1 MVEDEEKLAQL
12 LARGLREEGNAVDVA
27 GRGEDALW
35 MAHAAP
41 YDAIVLDV
49 MLPGLDGL
57 TVCRRLRADD
67 VWTPVLLLT
76 ARDAVASRVEGLDAG
91 ADDYLV
97 KPFSFDELL
106 ARLRASTRRVPI
118 ERPAV
123 LSAGDLRLDP
133 AARRAWRGEAEIHLS
148 TKEFALL
155 EAFVRRPGQV
165 LSRVQLL
172 EAAWDMGFESRS
184 NVVDVYV
191 RYLRKKVDRPFG
203 RESLET
209 VRGRGYRLVEDTL
222 VSTLPIRV
230 RLTLAFAVVM
240 AVVLALIGAFLYHRV
255 GATLIAGVDSG
266 LRGQVS
272 ESLPR
277 LGQDSD
283 LVDPDAR
290 AGSTVAEIVKTG
302 SVVQSTPSGLVP
314 ILDEAA
320 LQRVLSGHERL
331 STMSIQGLRHKWRV
345 LAVRVPGRPQAF
357 VVARSLESREETLH
371 RLLREF
377 LIVGPLGLLLAS
389 LAGYVLAA
397 SALRPVEA
405 MRRRAGAISAQTP
418 GKRLPVPLANDEI
431 SRLAETLNTMLDRLE
446 DAFAHERRFLA
457 DASHELRT
465 PLTLLR
471 TELELALR
479 RPRSQVE
486 LEEALR
492 SAAKDTQR
500 LNSLAEDLLMLAG
513 ADQDGLPIRREPIAV
528 KELLETSRSRLARW
542 ADEEGRQLEVEPT
555 TAGVWADR
563 NRLEQALANLIENA
577 LRYGEGTVRVSARE
591 RGAFV
596 ELHVEDEG
604 PGFPPAF
611 ISRAFDRFSR
621 ADDARSGDGSGL
633 GLSIVD
639 LIATAHGGSAGLAN
653 RPTRG
658 ADVWIAIPAAPAS

>member
-1 MVEDEEKLAQL
+1 M
-12 LARGLREEGNAVDVA
+12 
-27 GRGEDALW
+27 
-35 MAHAAP
+35 
-41 YDAIVLDV
+41 
-49 MLPGLDGL
+49 
-57 TVCRRLRADD
+57 
-67 VWTPVLLLT
+67 
-76 ARDAVASRVEGLDAG
+76 
-91 ADDYLV
+91 
-97 KPFSFDELL
+97 
-106 ARLRASTRRVPI
+106 
-118 ERPAV
+118 
-123 LSAGDLRLDP
+123 SA
-133 AARRAWRGEAEIHLS
+133 
-148 TKEFALL
+148 
-155 EAFVRRPGQV
+155 
-165 LSRVQLL
+165 
-172 EAAWDMGFESRS
+172 
-184 NVVDVYV
+184 
-191 RYLRKKVDRPFG
+191 
-203 RESLET
+203 
-209 VRGRGYRLVEDTL
+209 
-222 VSTLPIRV
+222 LPIRV

-255 GATLIAGVDSG
+255 DAALVAGVDSG

-272 ESLPR
+272 ESVPR
-277 LGQDSD
+277 LGRDSD

-290 AGSTVAEIVKTG
+290 AGSTVAEIVDARG
-302 SVVQSTPSGLVP
+302 VVQSTPPGLAP
-314 ILDEAA
+314 ILDGSA
-320 LQRVLSGHERL
+320 LQRVLAGHDQL
-331 STMSIQGLRHKWRV
+331 STMGIPGLHHSWRV

-389 LAGYVLAA
+389 LAGYMLAA

-418 GKRLPVPLANDEI
+418 GKRLPVPPSNDEI

-446 DAFAHERRFLA
+446 ETFAHERRFLA

-479 RPRSQVE
+479 RPRSQAE
-486 LEEALR
+486 LEQALR
-492 SAAKDTQR
+492 SAAEDTQR

-513 ADQDGLPIRREPIAV
+513 ADQDGLPIRREAIAA
-528 KELLETSRSRLARW
+528 EDLLVTSRSRLARL
-542 ADEEGRQLEVEPT
+542 ADEQDRRLTVEPT

-577 LRYGEGTVRVSARE
+577 LRYGDGVVHLSARK

-604 PGFPPAF
+604 SGFPPEF
-611 ISRAFDRFSR
+611 IGRAFDRFSR

-639 LIATAHGGSAGLAN
+639 LIATAHGGSTGLAN
-653 RPTRG
+653 RPTGG
-658 ADVWIAIPAAPAS
+658 ADVWISIPAAPVADAATTEHPGPSMESGTATPIQPLNSGTASTR